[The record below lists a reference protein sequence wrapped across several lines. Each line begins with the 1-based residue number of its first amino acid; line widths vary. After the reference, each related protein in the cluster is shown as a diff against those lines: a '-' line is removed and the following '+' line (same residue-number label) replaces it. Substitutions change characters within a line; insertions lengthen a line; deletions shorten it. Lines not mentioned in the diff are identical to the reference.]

1 MFINF
6 YVVIT
11 THSTLQYIQTFHK
24 SKQSYSETSE
34 QRTLCPLLRDVR
46 YWEVILKRLS
56 HLGLKVLFAIQG
68 MCVIWDVH
76 YQKVSPYFFPATIT
90 LRFTMYCCCFCSVLY
105 KLYFLQKTVSG
116 KLLKT
121 IPVDTLG
128 LAILLTNDK
137 RNNLSYKVSHLDATV
152 MRKQYVRILYIQ
164 FSVWFLIFCL

>member
-6 YVVIT
+6 YVVST
-11 THSTLQYIQTFHK
+11 THSILQYIQTFNK

-56 HLGLKVLFAIQG
+56 HLGLKVLFVIQ
-68 MCVIWDVH
+68 DVR
-76 YQKVSPYFFPATIT
+76 YLGCSLLEGFTVFFSSHHHVEIYYV
-90 LRFTMYCCCFCSVLY
+90 LCCFCSVLY

-152 MRKQYVRILYIQ
+152 MRKQYIRILYI
-164 FSVWFLIFCL
+164 